1 MAADIATLKQALLV
15 LVEHLRQSG
24 VGALPLDAPSTSMPG
39 APATPSSA
47 QAQAPGQGQGQ
58 VSDEQMIAE
67 ATRAVRVLYERQRRI
82 QDGAGVVAGLLGQ
95 GLQLGT
101 GAPGSGSG
109 SQGTQ
114 GAGAGE
120 GSQGS
125 GVRRGGAG
133 LGS

>member
-67 ATRAVRVLYERQRRI
+67 ATRAVQVLYERQRRI

-95 GLQLGT
+95 GLGPQST
-101 GAPGSGSG
+101 QSA
-109 SQGTQ
+109 Q
-114 GAGAGE
+114 GAGAGAGE
-120 GSQGS
+120 SSQGS

>member
-24 VGALPLDAPSTSMPG
+24 VGALPLDAPSTSTSMPG
-39 APATPSSA
+39 PPATPGS
-47 QAQAPGQGQGQ
+47 AQAPGQGQGQ
-58 VSDEQMIAE
+58 GHVSDEQMIAE
-67 ATRAVRVLYERQRRI
+67 AIRAVQVLYERQRRI

-95 GLQLGT
+95 GLGPQST
-101 GAPGSGSG
+101 QSA
-109 SQGTQ
+109 Q
-114 GAGAGE
+114 GAGAGAGE
-120 GSQGS
+120 SSQGS